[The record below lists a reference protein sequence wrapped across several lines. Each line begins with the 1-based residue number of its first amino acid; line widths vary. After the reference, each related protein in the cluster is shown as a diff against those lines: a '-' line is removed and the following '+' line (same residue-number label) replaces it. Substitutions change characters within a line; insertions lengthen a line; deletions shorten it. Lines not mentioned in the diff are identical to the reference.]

1 MRKYIILI
9 VSIAFTLF
17 SMYPAWYEL
26 ERKDTIRENRT
37 FELVHNFYTDFNF
50 YLSRIRQ
57 GLEGNLTVHEKYTSE
72 PHNGSFIHILYLAM
86 GWIGRWVRVPWHKTA
101 DIYHVARG
109 VLAVVLLMMFGELAR
124 RSFPQKTEEDE
135 KKKGPTLLAISAFLL
150 SVTASTWP
158 IFVHMEDGSFRF
170 GGYMPW
176 WSVMDSLQRIAF
188 LPHLLFGQLLMAF
201 LIYAI
206 SDLKTMRSVGNWIFL
221 GVLAFAEGI
230 VFPPGLIFIIA
241 TIPFVVFMEY
251 VFTKPHPQGKIFIP
265 WVIAHVLPRAV
276 VVLLGIPALIYLQ
289 LMTSFFP
296 WKQLALA
303 DIEHP
308 LPYKFWE
315 YMQAMGVML
324 PLGVAGLLL
333 ALRNRQKLLIMP
345 IAWVVTWAF
354 LLWIFTYIPAQSPL
368 RFSEMIPHLP
378 LGILAAYFFYVLASA
393 LANRW
398 PKMKSITHLLPQQL
412 RSAKTGAA
420 LIYILPVVLIG
431 MNLFHMY
438 SSSLWQTDFVDH
450 KIRGM
455 YPLVPTGSYVMYP
468 LTDFITAIRWLQ
480 DHTSR
485 DTVILSETTAGNYI
499 PVYSGNTVYVGHDN
513 TVRNQEKKLYVNSF
527 FSARMPADQAKQFL
541 AEENLHYVFFG
552 PQEKEDNGVTD
563 LQKVYG
569 FLEPVYQGEYV
580 TIYFA
585 K

>member
-1 MRKYIILI
+1 MRKYVIFIL
-9 VSIAFTLF
+9 SIAFTIF

-86 GWIGRWVRVPWHKTA
+86 GWVGRWVRVPWHRTA
-101 DIYHVARG
+101 DIYHMARA
-109 VLAVVLLMMFGELAR
+109 VLAMVLLLMFGALAR
-124 RSFPQKTEEDE
+124 RTFPQKTEEDE
-135 KKKGPTLLAISAFLL
+135 EKKGPTNLAILAFLM
-150 SVTASTWP
+150 SVTASTWT
-158 IFVHMEDGSFRF
+158 IFVTLEDGSFRF

-188 LPHLLFGQLLMAF
+188 IPHLLFGQLLMAF
-201 LIYAI
+201 LLYAI
-206 SDLKTMRSVGNWIFL
+206 SDIHTMKRVGNWIFL
-221 GVLAFAEGI
+221 GVLAFVEGI
-230 VFPPGLIFIIA
+230 VFPPGLVFIIIS
-241 TIPFVVFMEY
+241 IPFIVAMEY
-251 VFTKPHPQGKIFIP
+251 VFANPRPQGKLFIP
-265 WVIAHVLPRAV
+265 WAIAHLLPRGV
-276 VVLLGIPALIYLQ
+276 VVLLGIPAVIYLQ

-315 YMQAMGVML
+315 YMQAMGIIL

-333 ALRNRQKLLIMP
+333 ALRNRQKQMIMP
-345 IAWVVTWAF
+345 IAWVITWAF
-354 LLWIFTYIPAQSPL
+354 CLWIFMYIPAQSPL

-378 LGILAAYFFYVLASA
+378 LGILATYFFYVSA
-393 LANRW
+393 QAFSRKW
-398 PKMKSITHLLPQQL
+398 PKLKSLVRVLPL
-412 RSAKTGAA
+412 RFRSGKTGAA
-420 LIYILPVVLIG
+420 LVYALPIILLC

-468 LTDFITAIRWLQ
+468 LTDFINAIRWLQ

-513 TVRNQEKKLYVNSF
+513 TVRNQEKKLFVNSF
-527 FSARMPADQAKQFL
+527 YSAKMPGDQVKQWL

-552 PQEKEDNGVTD
+552 PQEKEDGGVTD
-563 LQKVYG
+563 LQKEYP
-569 FLEPVYQGEYV
+569 FLESVYQGEYV

>member
-1 MRKYIILI
+1 MRKYIILFL
-9 VSIAFTLF
+9 SIAFMLF
-17 SMYPAWYEL
+17 SMYPAWYEI
-26 ERKDTIRENRT
+26 ERKDTIRDNRT

-86 GWIGRWVRVPWHKTA
+86 GWVGRWVRVPWHRTA
-101 DIYHVARG
+101 DIYHAARA
-109 VLAVVLLMMFGELAR
+109 VLAVVLLVMFGVIAR
-124 RSFPQKTEEDE
+124 RSFPQKTEEEE
-135 KKKGPTLLAISAFLL
+135 KKKGPTNLAILAFLL
-150 SVTASTWP
+150 SVTASTWT
-158 IFVHMEDGSFRF
+158 IFVTLNDGSFRF

-188 LPHLLFGQLLMAF
+188 IPHLLFGQILMAF
-201 LIYAI
+201 LLFAI
-206 SDLKTMRSVGNWIFL
+206 SDIQTMKRVGNWIFL
-221 GVLAFAEGI
+221 GVLAFVEGI
-230 VFPPGLIFIIA
+230 VFPPGLIFVIA
-241 TIPFVVFMEY
+241 SIPFIVAMEY
-251 VFTKPHPQGKIFIP
+251 IFAKPRPQGNTFIP
-265 WVIAHVLPRAV
+265 WAIAHLLPRAV
-276 VVLLGIPALIYLQ
+276 VVFLGIPALIYLQ

-315 YMQAMGVML
+315 YMQAMGIIL

-333 ALRNRQKLLIMP
+333 ALRNRQKQMIMS
-345 IAWVVTWAF
+345 IAWVITWAF
-354 LLWIFTYIPAQSPL
+354 CLWIFTYIPAQSPL

-378 LGILAAYFFYVLASA
+378 LGILAAYFFYVC
-393 LANRW
+393 ANACSRKW
-398 PKMKSITHLLPQQL
+398 VKTKSFMRIIPPHFRTAQ
-412 RSAKTGAA
+412 TGAA
-420 LIYILPVVLIG
+420 FVYLFPIILLC
-431 MNLFHMY
+431 MNMFHMY

-468 LTDFITAIRWLQ
+468 LTDFINAIRWLQ

-513 TVRNQEKKLYVNSF
+513 TVRNQEKKLFVNSF
-527 FSARMPADQAKQFL
+527 YSAKMPADQAKQWL

-552 PQEKEDNGVTD
+552 PQEKEDGGITD
-563 LQKVYG
+563 LQKVYS
-569 FLEPVYQGEYV
+569 FLEPIYQGEYIV
-580 TIYFA
+580 IYFV

>member
-1 MRKYIILI
+1 MRKYSILI
-9 VSIAFTLF
+9 LSIAFTLF

-26 ERKDTIRENRT
+26 QRKETIRENRQ

-72 PHNGSFIHILYLAM
+72 PHNGSFIHILYLSM
-86 GWIGRWVRVPWHKTA
+86 GWVGRWVRVPWDKTA

-109 VLAVVLLMMFGELAR
+109 VLAVVLLLMFGELAR
-124 RSFPQKTEEDE
+124 RSFPQKTQDDE
-135 KKKGPTLLAISAFLL
+135 KKKGPSNLALLAFLL
-150 SVTASTWP
+150 SVTASTWT
-158 IFVHMEDGSFRF
+158 IFVTLADGSFRF

-188 LPHLLFGQLLMAF
+188 IPHLLFGQLLMAF
-201 LIYAI
+201 LLYAL
-206 SDLKTMRSVGNWIFL
+206 SDIQTMKRVRNWIFL
-221 GVLAFAEGI
+221 GVLAFIEGI
-230 VFPPGLIFIIA
+230 VFPPGFIFIILS
-241 TIPFVVFMEY
+241 IPFIVLMEY
-251 VFTKPHPQGKIFIP
+251 IFTNPRPSGKVFIP
-265 WVIAHVLPRAV
+265 WAIAHVLPRAV

-303 DIEHP
+303 DIEKP

-315 YMQAMGVML
+315 YMQAMGVIL
-324 PLGVAGLLL
+324 PLGIGGLLA
-333 ALRNRQKLLIMP
+333 ALRNRQKQMIMP
-345 IAWVVTWAF
+345 MAWVIAWAF
-354 LLWIFTYIPAQSPL
+354 CLWIFTYIPAQSPL

-378 LGILAAYFFYVLASA
+378 LGILATYFFFVIARTASVK
-393 LANRW
+393 W
-398 PKMKSITHLLPQQL
+398 VKMKSFIRILPKALQ
-412 RSAKTGAA
+412 SGKTGAI
-420 LIYILPVVLIG
+420 LVYSLPVILLG

-468 LTDFITAIRWLQ
+468 LTDFMNAIRWLQ

-513 TVRNQEKKLYVNSF
+513 TVKNQEKKLFVQSF
-527 FSARMPADQAKQFL
+527 YSARMPEDQAKQWL
-541 AEENLHYVFFG
+541 KDEGLHYVFFG
-552 PQEKEDNGVTD
+552 PQEKEVNGITD
-563 LQKVYG
+563 LKSRYG